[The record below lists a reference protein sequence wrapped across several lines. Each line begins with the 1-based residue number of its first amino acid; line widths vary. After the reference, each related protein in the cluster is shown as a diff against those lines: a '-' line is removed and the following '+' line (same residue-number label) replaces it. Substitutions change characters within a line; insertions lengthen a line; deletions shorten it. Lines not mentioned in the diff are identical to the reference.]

1 MPWQSVQPPTPVC
14 PSCKTKIFSQEAY
27 MVADRKPF
35 HRNCLKC
42 DRCHKTLT
50 PANLNTMV
58 EEVKIFCQTCYNDA
72 VISTLNEISVPIPEK
87 VKMQVLPV
95 EGNFKVEKKPI
106 PKEGPTEE
114 RLKHEAIVN
123 ARMKAWDEL
132 QKLTNT
138 KDEDK
143 SVRIMDALSW

>member
-1 MPWQSVQPPTPVC
+1 M
-14 PSCKTKIFSQEAY
+14 K
-27 MVADRKPF
+27 
-35 HRNCLKC
+35 
-42 DRCHKTLT
+42 
-50 PANLNTMV
+50 NLNYS
-58 EEVKIFCQTCYNDA
+58 FQ
-72 VISTLNEISVPIPEK
+72 
-87 VKMQVLPV
+87 
-95 EGNFKVEKKPI
+95 EKKPI